1 VSAVDWLGFDG
12 YPYFQ
17 NTQANGIEN
26 GAQLLFESYNATVAA
41 SQGKPVWIT
50 ETGWPVS
57 GPTENQ
63 AVASPENAARYWQ
76 DVACRVLGNIP
87 TYWYTLQDAYPF
99 TPSPSFGIVGS
110 DLNSAPLYDLSCK
123 NGNASPSSS
132 PSSIIVA
139 TSTAVAASSGA
150 NSEMPSSTVSLAT
163 APGVESSAVST
174 STPAP
179 SATSSYP
186 AGGEGKTFT
195 RYSTT
200 LITVTSC
207 PSSCAPH
214 PSTATAAAT
223 SETAT
228 PPAASSCPTNLN
240 GPYEFPHLI
249 VPVDSANPSKAYGT
263 SYNGTI
269 SPSVSSIFNFDIPSS
284 YAGKTC
290 SLVFLFPELSQLET
304 SSYSFNN
311 QGGLAI
317 TGLVSPATEQTTFD
331 SVPASNGQKR
341 SIERVVPGNGYSI
354 LTQEC
359 PAGQRISFEF
369 SSVGGLDVNFFQD
382 YNPSPL
388 GVYVTV
394 C

>member
-1 VSAVDWLGFDG
+1 MSAVDWLGFDG

-110 DLNSAPLYDLSCK
+110 DLSSAPLYDLSCQ
-123 NGNASPSSS
+123 NGNASPASS
-132 PSSIIVA
+132 PSSSISA
-139 TSTAVAASSGA
+139 TATAVAASSEA
-150 NSEMPSSTVSLAT
+150 NGSAPSSTATLAT
-163 APGVESSAVST
+163 APGVESSAAPT

-179 SATSSYP
+179 T
-186 AGGEGKTFT
+186 AGSDGKTIT
-195 RYSTT
+195 TYSTT

-207 PSSCAPH
+207 PSSC
-214 PSTATAAAT
+214 SATAAAT
-223 SETAT
+223 SETVT
-228 PPAASSCPTNLN
+228 PPSASSCPTNLN

-269 SPSVSSIFNFDIPSS
+269 NPSVSSIFNFDIPAS

-317 TGLVSPATEQTTFD
+317 SGLVSPATEQTTFD
-331 SVPASNGQKR
+331 SVPASNGQEG
-341 SIERVVPGNGYSI
+341 SIGSVVPGHGYSI

-359 PAGQRISFEF
+359 PAGQRISFKF